1 MKIVAHPLVVAVALG
16 LLDPGVLSQ
25 DGQDPQEPLERTSDG
40 ALQEGT
46 DGPSP
51 EQFAQIELEWQS
63 VRDLV

>member
-25 DGQDPQEPLERTSDG
+25 EPQDPQEPSERAEGD
-40 ALQEGT
+40 LQQV

-63 VRDLV
+63 VRGLV